1 MAQLGVAGAGAV
13 AGAIVGSFVGMPQLG
28 ASVGWAIGGM
38 AGALL
43 FPPKQPDQAG
53 PRLGD
58 LTVQTSGYGNPI
70 PVVAG
75 HAKIAGQ
82 IIWKTDIEERV
93 SVRRQR
99 GKGGGGPKTTTYT
112 YYCDFAVGICEWM
125 RPPGNPQVLR
135 IWLDTHLVYDTS
147 GAFDIT
153 TIPGLVFRFYAGT
166 EDQLPDPLIEAA
178 VGSDNAPAHRG
189 LAYLVFE
196 DLPLDRFGNRVPN
209 VTVELVADAVRT
221 FPEVVAT
228 EPANP
233 IYPSNTL
240 NRRALTVD
248 YARGRAYEVL
258 SWNIYEDNVIRVYET
273 AGMTTVLEK
282 RLDEIVEEAGLIGYD
297 SNFGNIP
304 RSLTTSPDGWLYLG
318 SPAGVT
324 KIDPD
329 GLRGVDHWTPPPFSN
344 AWGLTAI
351 EIFGMLGDSQVYLVS
366 RDSSRP
372 FDVIDTRRM
381 EFVWRPATDSQP
393 EDLDRNFG
401 TVLGAENT
409 RVVQGEQRPGETDV
423 WFCSFPG
430 NGATNPITPGG
441 VEFFKFSV
449 AYNAANT
456 GGNRAVGISP
466 STKYVLDV
474 ASIEPLV
481 TSVWPGAVVFDPTDN
496 TLIIEARIY
505 RPGMVSDVY
514 AIKWDPDAGIVWAT
528 QILGM
533 TATGGPHRYF
543 GGTWGN
549 ISATLLE
556 TASGSAL
563 VSAASGAGM
572 AAWTASFDGAA
583 TAVYGRSTSSGG
595 RFHKVYINRLA
606 PHTLTVG
613 DIVQALCVRA
623 GLEATDVDVSG
634 LTDSIRGYTLPRPM
648 SARDAIT
655 QLAAAFQFDAAEV
668 DDVLVFRKRGY
679 APVVTIPYDDLVRE
693 DPARAVIEEQRAQDA
708 ELPAS
713 VTVRHADIDR
723 GWDTGAQTWRRPR
736 APTATMG
743 GIANAAMDLA
753 IPLTASE
760 AKTIARR
767 MCIASWVERSR
778 LMFSVGPKYARL
790 VPTEPII
797 VTMRDG
803 STVRCRIISTEAGA
817 NGVIRVEAV
826 TEDAATY
833 SLTAEGDS
841 GAGYTPDTMPVP
853 YYTRLLLPDLALIED
868 GDDLSQAGLREYG
881 FACPYSPDAWRGV
894 TVFRSPDGSAWDQ
907 LGALTSA
914 ATWGVVVTAADEP
927 PSPWT
932 WDDGGEIT
940 VRLTSGELDSAT
952 DAEVLNWANMAALV
966 GPDGSAEII
975 QFVNAAE
982 NPDGTWTLSRLL
994 RGRRGTEDL
1003 IASRAAGDVFVLLDD
1018 TRLPFADDPTAE
1030 AAVRQFRAASIFET
1044 VATANARTRKAARG
1058 RAEMPYAVSHP
1069 TGSRDMSGNLTITW
1083 ARRTR
1088 LGGEMLDGTGTV
1100 PLNEAAEAYEVDVL
1114 NGGTVVRTI
1123 TGLSSPSATY
1133 SAANQTSDFGSPQ
1146 AAVKVRIYQMSSIVG
1161 RGVAKEATV

>member
-13 AGAIVGSFVGMPQLG
+13 IGGIAGSFVGNPMLG
-28 ASVGWAIGGM
+28 AQIGWAAGGV

-43 FPPKQPDQAG
+43 FPPKQPDQNG

-82 IIWKTDIEERV
+82 IIWKTDIEERATT
-93 SVRRQR
+93 RRQR

-112 YYCDFAVGICEWM
+112 YFCDFAVGICEWM
-125 RPPGNPQVLR
+125 LPPGNPQVLR

-147 GAFDIT
+147 GAFDLT
-153 TIPGLVFRFYAGT
+153 TIPGLVFRFYPGS

-178 VGSDNAPAHRG
+178 VGADNAPAHRG
-189 LAYLVFE
+189 LAYMVFE

-221 FPEVVAT
+221 FPVVRAT
-228 EPANP
+228 EPAAP
-233 IYPSNTL
+233 LITGGVYRSGL
-240 NRRALTVD
+240 AVD

-258 SWNIYEDNVIRVYET
+258 VGSPYSNGILRTYET
-273 AGMTTVLEK
+273 TGMTTVAE
-282 RLDEIVEEAGLIGYD
+282 RPIIDIAVEAGWSTLIPNKTPYQ
-297 SNFGNIP
+297 
-304 RSLTTSPDGWLYLG
+304 LHAAADGFLYFHIESHL
-318 SPAGVT
+318 V
-324 KIDPD
+324 KVDPD
-329 GLRGVDHWTPPPFSN
+329 GLRGMAWSDIGTDDTTNLLASVEVFGPF
-344 AWGLTAI
+344 
-351 EIFGMLGDSQVYLVS
+351 GDSQTFLLYNSL
-366 RDSSRP
+366 
-372 FDVIDTRRM
+372 FRRIAV
-381 EFVWRPATDSQP
+381 FAG
-393 EDLDRNFG
+393 EDLEYVWASVPGAFPPPLDAQIG
-401 TVLGAENT
+401 QSLGSSNV
-409 RVVQGEQRPGETDV
+409 RLVQGEQRPGETDAWYTV
-423 WFCSFPG
+423 FGS
-430 NGATNPITPGG
+430 IGG
-441 VEFFKFSV
+441 QAAFELHRFSV
-449 AYNAANT
+449 GFKAANV
-456 GGNRAVGISP
+456 GGDKAVLIGASTRYVVDVSAFDPTATIAGARA
-466 STKYVLDV
+466 L
-474 ASIEPLV
+474 A
-481 TSVWPGAVVFDPTDN
+481 FDPTDN
-496 TLIIEARIY
+496 TLIIEFSTNVGTNWI
-505 RPGMVSDVY
+505 
-514 AIKWDPDAGIVWAT
+514 IKWDQDAGIVWR
-528 QILGM
+528 
-533 TATGGPHRYF
+533 TAASTRSTLGPHRFF

-549 ISATLLE
+549 SAASMLE
-556 TASGSAL
+556 TASGQL
-563 VSAASGAGM
+563 LLSAASGAGF
-572 AAWTASFDGAA
+572 ADLFSSFDAAA
-583 TAVYGRSTSSGG
+583 TAVYGRSSGSGG
-595 RFHKVYINRLA
+595 VFQKLYLNRLA
-606 PHTLTVG
+606 PDTLTVG
-613 DIVQALCVRA
+613 DIVQALCERA
-623 GLEATDVDVSG
+623 GMDPTDVDVSE
-634 LTDSIRGYTLPRPM
+634 LTDAIRGYTLPRPV

-655 QLAAAFQFDAAEV
+655 QLAAAWQFDAAEV
-668 DDVLVFRKRGY
+668 DDVLVFRKRGA
-679 APVVTIPYDDLVRE
+679 APVVTILYDDLVRE
-693 DPARAVIEEQRAQDA
+693 DPSKAVIEEQRAQDA
-708 ELPAS
+708 ELPSS
-713 VTVRHADIDR
+713 VTVRHADIER

-736 APTATMG
+736 APVATMG
-743 GIANAAMDLA
+743 GVANAAMDLA

-767 MCIASWVERSR
+767 MCIGAWIERSQ
-778 LMFSVGPKYARL
+778 LTFSLGPQYARL
-790 VPTEPII
+790 VPTDPIV

-803 STVRCRIISTEAGA
+803 STVRCRILSTQAGA

-868 GDDLSQAGLREYG
+868 GDDMAQAGLREYG

-907 LGALTSA
+907 LGVLTSA

-932 WDDGGEIT
+932 WDDDGEIT

-975 QFVNAAE
+975 QFVNATE

-1083 ARRTR
+1083 VRRTR
-1088 LGGEMLDGTGTV
+1088 LGGELLNGTGTV
-1100 PLNEAAEAYEVDVL
+1100 PLNEGAEAYEVDVL

-1133 SAANQTSDFGSPQ
+1133 SAANQASDFGSPQ
-1146 AAVKVRIYQMSSIVG
+1146 AAVSVRIYQLSSIVG
-1161 RGVAKEATV
+1161 RGVAKEASV